1 MTSRLAVVALCGVL
15 LSACGGGMDST
26 TEDATTAGAS
36 AAAEPRTPMASAQFD
51 SVLAATSAMEKAML
65 TTVPAQD
72 ACEAGVDAACLAALT
87 AADDASTAALNTWTS
102 TSQTAGDAAT
112 GACRQSLDSLSTALG
127 SYMTTLKEYS
137 SAVRSNSEDLVAADD
152 ALTES
157 RDKTV
162 PAARK
167 ALVAACGP

>member
-1 MTSRLAVVALCGVL
+1 MRRRDGFDDRGRDHRRCVGGSRAADADGERAVRL
-15 LSACGGGMDST
+15 
-26 TEDATTAGAS
+26 GAS
-36 AAAEPRTPMASAQFD
+36 RDFGNGEGDADDRAR
-51 SVLAATSAMEKAML
+51 
-65 TTVPAQD
+65 QD
-72 ACEAGVDAACLAALT
+72 ACEAGVDATCLAALT

-127 SYMTTLKEYS
+127 SYMTTLKAYS